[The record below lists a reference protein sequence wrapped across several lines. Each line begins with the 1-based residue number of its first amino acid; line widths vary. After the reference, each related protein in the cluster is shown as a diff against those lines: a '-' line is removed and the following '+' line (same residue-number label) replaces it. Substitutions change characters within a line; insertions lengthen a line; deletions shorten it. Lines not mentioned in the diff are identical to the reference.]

1 MKLDYVELKKYAI
14 SLLEERGVTIL
25 DIAKITYE
33 LQNKYYT
40 NLTLDECIDN
50 VNNVLSK
57 REVINTIV
65 TGIIL
70 DKLTEDGSI
79 PEPLRSILLNDY
91 SLYGIDEVLAY
102 SIVNVYGSIGLTNFG
117 YVDKVK
123 LGIIGEIDKKG
134 KIDGVC
140 NTFLD
145 DIVGAIASAAASRI
159 AHTKLSS

>member
-1 MKLDYVELKKYAI
+1 MKVDYKELKQYAVD
-14 SLLEERGVTIL
+14 LLEERGVKII
-25 DIAKITYE
+25 DIANITYE
-33 LQNKYYT
+33 LQSKYY
-40 NLTLDECIDN
+40 NDLTIDECIEN
-50 VNNVLSK
+50 VENVLCK
-57 REVINTIV
+57 REVINSVI
-65 TGIIL
+65 TGIVI

-123 LGIIGEIDKKG
+123 LGKIGEIDKLG
-134 KIDGVC
+134 KNQGVC

-145 DIVGAIASAAASRI
+145 DIIGAIASAAASRI
-159 AHTKLSS
+159 AHTK